1 MTGFM
6 SFSPGSRTMK
16 RTMRWT
22 LIALSV
28 SALYCH
34 ANTSFGQFQS
44 GGFGG
49 VQTGGI
55 GGIGGVGGG
64 AAGGAASQSRLP
76 GSFGGLGVTG
86 TPVLEFSRINAA
98 AQFGIPPQSGATGGG
113 AGGIGGIG
121 GATGGTAGFGG
132 NAAGGSPFG
141 ANAFGGGASG
151 IGGLGGGIGGI
162 GGGGFGGGLGGF
174 GGGLGGLGG
183 IGGLGGLG
191 GGRNSRNQLGGG
203 RNANGK
209 GQIRAVVR
217 PDIEFNQDARNA
229 SFNTIPERMSRL
241 PLPERL
247 RNISAT
253 VESGV
258 VVLRG
263 TALTESDKR
272 MVEKLVMLEPGVT
285 QVQNEVSVQTKP
297 AETIEAVPSR

>member
-1 MTGFM
+1 
-6 SFSPGSRTMK
+6 MK

-28 SALYCH
+28 SALSCQ
-34 ANTSFGQFQS
+34 ASISFGQFQS

-49 VQTGGI
+49 VQTGGL
-55 GGIGGVGGG
+55 GGVGGG
-64 AAGGAASQSRLP
+64 AVGGAASQNRLP
-76 GSFGGLGVTG
+76 GAFGGLGVTG
-86 TPVLEFSRINAA
+86 TPVLEYSRINAA
-98 AQFGIPPQSGATGGG
+98 AQFGIPSQSGAAGGG
-113 AGGIGGIG
+113 LGGGM
-121 GATGGTAGFGG
+121 AGFGG
-132 NAAGGSPFG
+132 NVAAGSPFG
-141 ANAFGGGASG
+141 ANAFGGGAGGVSG
-151 IGGLGGGIGGI
+151 GIGGLGGGLGGLGGGIGG
-162 GGGGFGGGLGGF
+162 L

-191 GGRNSRNQLGGG
+191 GSRTNRDQLGGG
-203 RNANGK
+203 RNASGK

-217 PDIEFNQDARNA
+217 PDIDFNQGARNA

-263 TALTESDKR
+263 SVPTESDKR

-285 QVQNEVSVQTKP
+285 QVQNEVSVRTKP
-297 AETIEAVPSR
+297 AESIEARPTR

>member
-1 MTGFM
+1 
-6 SFSPGSRTMK
+6 
-16 RTMRWT
+16 MRWT
-22 LIALSV
+22 FLALSFSV
-28 SALYCH
+28 AICSAKASH
-34 ANTSFGQFQS
+34 AQFQT

-49 VQTGGI
+49 GQTGGF
-55 GGIGGVGGG
+55 GGGGFGGGAVGGG
-64 AAGGAASQSRLP
+64 ATGGAASQSRLP
-76 GSFGGLGVTG
+76 GAFGGLGVTG
-86 TPVLEFSRINAA
+86 TPVLEYSRINAA
-98 AQFGIPPQSGATGGG
+98 AQFGIPSQSGAPSGG
-113 AGGIGGIG
+113 AGG
-121 GATGGTAGFGG
+121 TGGGTTGFGG
-132 NAAGGSPFG
+132 APAGGSPFG
-141 ANAFGGGASG
+141 ANAFGGGTLGA
-151 IGGLGGGIGGI
+151 GGLGGGIGGL
-162 GGGGFGGGLGGF
+162 GGGLGGLGGGF

-191 GGRNSRNQLGGG
+191 GSRNRNQLGGG

-217 PDIEFNQDARNA
+217 PDIEFNQDARNT
-229 SFNTIPERMSRL
+229 SFNTIPERMARL

-285 QVQNEVSVQTKP
+285 QVQNEVSVLTKP
-297 AETIEAVPSR
+297 AETIEATPNR

>member
-1 MTGFM
+1 
-6 SFSPGSRTMK
+6 MK

-22 LIALSV
+22 LMALSV
-28 SALYCH
+28 SALYCQ
-34 ANTSFGQFQS
+34 ANISFGQFQS

-55 GGIGGVGGG
+55 GGVGGVGGG
-64 AAGGAASQSRLP
+64 ATASQNRLP
-76 GSFGGLGVTG
+76 GAFGGLGVTG
-86 TPVLEFSRINAA
+86 TPVLEYSRINAA
-98 AQFGIPPQSGATGGG
+98 AQFGIPSQSGATGG
-113 AGGIGGIG
+113 ATGGIG
-121 GATGGTAGFGG
+121 GAAGGTAGFGG
-132 NAAGGSPFG
+132 TAAGGSPFG

-151 IGGLGGGIGGI
+151 VGGFGGGIGGI
-162 GGGGFGGGLGGF
+162 GGGGLGGLGGGLGGF

-191 GGRNSRNQLGGG
+191 GNRNNRNQLGGG

-272 MVEKLVMLEPGVT
+272 MVEKLVMLEPGVSR
-285 QVQNEVSVQTKP
+285 VQNEVSVQTKP
-297 AETIEAVPSR
+297 AETIEAEPNR